1 MQEIGIP
8 YTPELNNG
16 SNVGAK
22 RETLTADGFRR
33 VSSYDAYYL
42 PVENRT
48 NLHVATQSQVQ
59 SIILENDGAVNG
71 SLIARGVVFN
81 DIASGRTLNVTANN
95 EVILSAG
102 AFHTPQIMMLS
113 VGPSLSLLLIDWMV
127 KIPGFSLSL

>member
-8 YTPELNNG
+8 YNPELNNG

-22 RETLTADGFRR
+22 REPLTGDGFRR

-48 NLHVATQSQVQ
+48 NLHVATRAQVQ
-59 SIILENDGAVNG
+59 SIILEDGDNKAGNDNG
-71 SLIARGVVFN
+71 TLVARGVVFN

-102 AFHTPQIMMLS
+102 SLQTPQILMLS
-113 VGPSLSLLLIDWMV
+113 VSPRVPPCHLQQRHH
-127 KIPGFSLSL
+127 